1 MYTPESRQRLEA
13 ALEKS
18 LETGAPYELELE
30 FVRPDGAHR
39 WVAARAE
46 VLRDEG
52 GWPRLVGVVQ
62 DITEQ
67 RESEAQSRWNSKML
81 AQIATMGKIGGRS
94 EEHTSELQSLMR
106 ISYAVFCLKKKTKRT
121 TQHH

>member
-81 AQIATMGKIGGRS
+81 AQIATMGKIGGYEWTLAG
-94 EEHTSELQSLMR
+94 EEIGSASRRERVCQSG
-106 ISYAVFCLKKKTKRT
+106 
-121 TQHH
+121 

>member
-67 RESEAQSRWNSKML
+67 REREAQSRWNSKIQ
-81 AQIATMGKIGGRS
+81 AHSAHQGKLEAIEG
-94 EEHTSELQSLMR
+94 
-106 ISYAVFCLKKKTKRT
+106 T
-121 TQHH
+121 TAGQDR